1 MALPVV
7 PVIKI
12 ALDALTWG
20 VFYTGYDQI
29 IAPYLEDAIQ
39 DLGLADEGNGGSGVT
54 DFQLFEDIVKT
65 NKALLQYHEVRED
78 IYTPLN
84 IDST

>member
-1 MALPVV
+1 MGIPVLV
-7 PVIKI
+7 GLAII
-12 ALDALTWG
+12 EGLSWAAGGTI
-20 VFYTGYDQI
+20 YDNL
-29 IAPYLEDAIQ
+29 IAPYFDDAAQ
-39 DLGLADEGNGGSGVT
+39 DFGLADQSSGGSGIS
-54 DFQLFEDIVKT
+54 DLQLLEDIVKT